1 MSTDPAA
8 TPGTGTTPPSAPVG
22 APPAHTAQPDWS
34 GYTRTAFGLLIVG
47 WALFAIAGVMNL
59 SAADEGDP
67 KHDAKAR
74 FLVAYV
80 SGFTYWLSLPIGALA
95 LLMIRYVAKTSWG
108 LLLTRP
114 MEAATRTLPL
124 LVLLFLPILGA
135 VAYKV
140 EEKTHDGK
148 TTHAAPLSPYWW
160 SNPAHAET
168 EHDGAEAKGA
178 AHDGHEHKEKD
189 GDHAINK
196 NREKTEVLGKRM
208 MQKAIATQKA
218 AERHEREE
226 SIYGFTS
233 VPGFVL
239 TAVICFG
246 VWGVLIF
253 FLNKWGKETSDA
265 TDPNKVDAG
274 LEKLKNISSIGL
286 VIYAIINTAACTLW
300 VMSLEPGWSS
310 TMFPVIF
317 TVNTFL
323 TTLAFCLAMFLL
335 IADKPPFKGHM
346 RPKFQLDMA
355 TLLLV
360 FTLFWSYTSFSQFM
374 LIWIGNLPEEI
385 PYYLKRSNEH
395 GHRSF
400 WWFVSAGLIAL
411 HFALPFLLLLFRG
424 IKLHPKRLR
433 VVALYLLVICGVDV
447 IWWIAP
453 SAPVHNGF
461 PAYLM
466 DVGAVLGVGGVW
478 LLYFVYQLKQ
488 RPIFPDNQAFL
499 LPEGHEHGH

>member
-8 TPGTGTTPPSAPVG
+8 PHGTGHTPPAPPAG
-22 APPAHTAQPDWS
+22 APPAHTDQPDWS
-34 GYTRTAFGLLIVG
+34 GYTKTGLGLAVVG
-47 WALFAIAGVMNL
+47 WALFGVAGVMNL
-59 SAADEGDP
+59 NAAEGDAA
-67 KHDAKAR
+67 KHDAVSR
-74 FLVAYV
+74 FFVAYV

-114 MEAATRTLPL
+114 LEAASRTLPL
-124 LVLLFLPILGA
+124 TVVLFLPIAAA
-135 VAYKV
+135 VAYKNHD
-140 EEKTHDGK
+140 THE
-148 TTHAAPLSPYWW
+148 APLSPYWW
-160 SNPAHAET
+160 SNPGHAHAEVDHP
-168 EHDGAEAKGA
+168 EGEGKDAKHD
-178 AHDGHEHKEKD
+178 HKEKD
-189 GDHAINK
+189 GERHINQ

-208 MQKAIATQKA
+208 LAKAIAVRQ
-218 AERHEREE
+218 AEERKEREE
-226 SIYGFTS
+226 AIYGFTS
-233 VPGFVL
+233 VPGFLV
-239 TAVICFG
+239 TSAICFT

-253 FLNKWGKETSDA
+253 LLNKWGKAASDA
-265 TDPNKVDAG
+265 LDPRVVDAN

-286 VIYAIINTAACTLW
+286 VIYAIINTAAATIW

-400 WWFVSAGLIAL
+400 WWFVSAALIAL

-433 VVALYLLVICGVDV
+433 AVALYLLVICGIDV

-453 SAPVHNGF
+453 SAPVHNAF
-461 PAYLM
+461 PSFLM
-466 DVGAVLGVGGVW
+466 DIGAVLGVGGVW
-478 LLYFVYQLKQ
+478 LLFFVYQLKQ

>member
-1 MSTDPAA
+1 MSTHPAA
-8 TPGTGTTPPSAPVG
+8 PHGTGHA
-22 APPAHTAQPDWS
+22 APAHTDQPNWS
-34 GYTRTAFGLLIVG
+34 AYTRTGVILAVVG
-47 WALFAIAGVMNL
+47 WAVFAIAGFLNL
-59 SAADEGDP
+59 GAAEGVEA

-74 FLVAYV
+74 FFVAYL
-80 SGFTYWLSLPIGALA
+80 SGYTYWLSLPIGALA

-114 MEAATRTLPL
+114 LEAATRTLPL
-124 LVLLFLPILGA
+124 LVLFFLPIAAA
-135 VAYKV
+135 VAFKNH
-140 EEKTHDGK
+140 ETHE
-148 TTHAAPLSPYWW
+148 APLSPYWW
-160 SNPAHAET
+160 SNPFHAHDDHGADAGHDDHAHAKAE
-168 EHDGAEAKGA
+168 EHAKGDDHA
-178 AHDGHEHKEKD
+178 QKDGGHE
-189 GDHAINK
+189 INK

-208 MQKAIATQKA
+208 LQKAVEVQKA
-218 AERHEREE
+218 AERKEREE
-226 SIYGFTS
+226 GIYGFTS
-233 VPGFVL
+233 VPGFMI
-239 TAVICFG
+239 TSAVCFT

-253 FLNKWGKETSDA
+253 FLNRWGKETSDA
-265 TDPNKVDAG
+265 TDPSRVDAG

-286 VIYAIINTAACTLW
+286 VLYAIINTAACTMW

-323 TTLAFCLAMFLL
+323 TTFAFCLALFLL
-335 IADKPPFKGHM
+335 IADRPPFKGFM

-355 TLLLV
+355 TLMLV

-385 PYYLKRSNEH
+385 PFYLKRSNES
-395 GHRSF
+395 GDRSF
-400 WWFVSAGLIAL
+400 WWYVSAALIAL

-433 VVALYLLVICGVDV
+433 VVALYLLVICGIDV

-453 SAPVHNGF
+453 SAPPSKF
-461 PAYLM
+461 PAFLM
-466 DVGAVLGVGGVW
+466 DVGAVLGVGGLW

>member
-8 TPGTGTTPPSAPVG
+8 THGTGHAAP
-22 APPAHTAQPDWS
+22 ANSPAHTDQPDWS
-34 GYTRTAFGLLIVG
+34 GYTRAGVIFAAVG
-47 WALFAIAGVMNL
+47 WALFAIIGFLNL
-59 SAADEGDP
+59 GAAEGAEA
-67 KHDAKAR
+67 KHDAVSR
-74 FLVAYV
+74 FFVAYL

-114 MEAATRTLPL
+114 LEAASRTLPL
-124 LVLLFLPILGA
+124 LVLFFLPLAAA
-135 VAYKV
+135 VAYQ
-140 EEKTHDGK
+140 D
-148 TTHAAPLSPYWW
+148 HAKHERPLSPYWW
-160 SNPAHAET
+160 SNPGHAHA
-168 EHDGAEAKGA
+168 DGGDHGA
-178 AHDGHEHKEKD
+178 AEHKDAKHDDAHAGHKHEKD
-189 GDHAINK
+189 GDTSINK

-208 MQKAIATQKA
+208 LQKAVAVRQEE
-218 AERHEREE
+218 ERKEREE
-226 SIYGFTS
+226 AIYGFTS
-233 VPGFVL
+233 VPGFMI
-239 TAVICFG
+239 TSAVCFT
-246 VWGVLIF
+246 VWGILIF

-286 VIYAIINTAACTLW
+286 VIYAIINTAAATMW
-300 VMSLEPGWSS
+300 VMSVEPGWSS

-317 TVNTFL
+317 SVNTFL
-323 TTLAFCLAMFLL
+323 TTFAFCLALFLL
-335 IADKPPFKGHM
+335 IADRPPFKGFM

-355 TLLLV
+355 TLMLV

-385 PYYLKRSNEH
+385 PFYLKRSNEH

-453 SAPVHNGF
+453 SAPVHGSF

-466 DVGAVLGVGGVW
+466 DVGAVLGLGGLW

>member
-1 MSTDPAA
+1 MITDPAA
-8 TPGTGTTPPSAPVG
+8 NGTG
-22 APPAHTAQPDWS
+22 PAHTDQPDWS
-34 GYTRTAFGLLIVG
+34 GCRRIALLFVVVG
-47 WALFAIAGVMNL
+47 WALFGVAGFANL
-59 SAADEGDP
+59 GAADGDEAR
-67 KHDAKAR
+67 HDALSR

-80 SGFTYWLSLPIGALA
+80 SGFTYWLSLPVGALG

-124 LVLLFLPILGA
+124 TILLFLPIAGA
-135 VAYKV
+135 VAVKDV
-140 EEKTHDGK
+140 
-148 TTHAAPLSPYWW
+148 SPYWW
-160 SNPAHAET
+160 STPATAHVDEHKGDGHAAPGAKDAKHDDGHPAH
-168 EHDGAEAKGA
+168 
-178 AHDGHEHKEKD
+178 
-189 GDHAINK
+189 GDEGNHAINK
-196 NREKTEVLGKRM
+196 NREKAETLGKRLM
-208 MQKAIATQKA
+208 AKAIAEQVV
-218 AERHEREE
+218 AERKEREE
-226 SIYGFTS
+226 GIYGFLS
-233 VPGFVL
+233 VPGFML
-239 TAVICFG
+239 TSVIVFA
-246 VWGVLIF
+246 VWGVLIY
-253 FLNKWGKETSDA
+253 FLNKWGKQTSDA
-265 TDPNKVDAG
+265 IDPNVVDAG

-286 VIYAIINTAACTLW
+286 VVYAIITTAAATLW

-323 TTLAFCLAMFLL
+323 TTLAFSLALFLL

-385 PYYLKRSNEH
+385 PYYLKRSNNQ
-395 GHRSF
+395 GLRSF

-411 HFALPFLLLLFRG
+411 HFALPFVLLLFRA

-433 VVALYLLVICGVDV
+433 VVALYLLVICAVDV
-447 IWWIAP
+447 IWWVAP
-453 SAPVHNGF
+453 SAPVHGSF
-461 PAYLM
+461 PSWLM
-466 DVGAVLGVGGVW
+466 DVGAVLGVGGIW

>member
-8 TPGTGTTPPSAPVG
+8 NHGEPVAPAPS
-22 APPAHTAQPDWS
+22 HTDHPDWS
-34 GYTRTAFGLLIVG
+34 GYTKTGLGLAVVG
-47 WALFAIAGVMNL
+47 WALFGIAGFMNL
-59 SAADEGDP
+59 SAAEGDAA
-67 KHDAKAR
+67 KHDAVSR
-74 FLVAYV
+74 FFVAYV

-114 MEAATRTLPL
+114 LEAASRTLPL
-124 LVLLFLPILGA
+124 TVVLFLPIAAA
-135 VAYKV
+135 VAY
-140 EEKTHDGK
+140 ED
-148 TTHAAPLSPYWW
+148 HAKHERPLSPYWW
-160 SNPAHAET
+160 SNPEHAHAEP
-168 EHDGAEAKGA
+168 EHAGGDK
-178 AHDGHEHKEKD
+178 HDGHDHKDKEKD
-189 GDHAINK
+189 GERHINQ

-208 MQKAIATQKA
+208 LAKAV
-218 AERHEREE
+218 AERQAADRKEREE

-233 VPGFVL
+233 VPGFLL
-239 TAVICFG
+239 TSAICFA
-246 VWGVLIF
+246 VWGVLIH
-253 FLNKWGKETSDA
+253 FLNKWGKAASDA
-265 TDPNKVDAG
+265 VNPNVVDSY

-300 VMSLEPGWSS
+300 VMSLEPGWAS

-400 WWFVSAGLIAL
+400 WWFVSAALIAL

-433 VVALYLLVICGVDV
+433 AVALYLLVICGIDV

-453 SAPVHNGF
+453 SAPVHNKF
-461 PAYLM
+461 PSFLM
-466 DVGAVLGVGGVW
+466 DIGAVLGVGGVW
-478 LLYFVYQLKQ
+478 LLFFVYQLKQ